1 MTRKVHALTAL
12 FKDLPVKSAVQLL
25 SMSAVYDVRKGQ
37 VAILGPEGLISSTLS
52 PYFSRP
58 HALVA
63 SGLIH

>member
-1 MTRKVHALTAL
+1 MSRKIHALTAL

-37 VAILGPEGLISSTLS
+37 VAILGPEGLMSIILS
-52 PYFSRP
+52 PYFLRP

-63 SGLIH
+63 